1 MTAVQESPARPPAS
15 ADGGADHD
23 RARPAPAARILQIP
37 PGTVKSRTFDGLR
50 ALRRALAAHDA
61 VAQHSA
67 ATPSPGPPGRRPR
80 PLGRPKP
87 GVSRGTD

>member
-1 MTAVQESPARPPAS
+1 VAET
-15 ADGGADHD
+15 
-23 RARPAPAARILQIP
+23 ARILQIP
-37 PGTVKSRTFDGLR
+37 LGTVKSRTFDGLR

-61 VAQHSA
+61 AAQRSA
-67 ATPSPGPPGRRPR
+67 ATPSPGAPGRQPR